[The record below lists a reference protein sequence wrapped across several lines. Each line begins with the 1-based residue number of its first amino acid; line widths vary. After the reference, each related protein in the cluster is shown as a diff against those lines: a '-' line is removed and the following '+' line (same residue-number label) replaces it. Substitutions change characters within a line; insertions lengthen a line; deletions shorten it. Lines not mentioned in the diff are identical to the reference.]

1 MTTRYAEAHVPS
13 KLAGPGDSRPTALQI
28 IADNRLENALSDK
41 VMLVTGT
48 SAGIGVE
55 TVRAL
60 AATGAKVYATARNLD
75 KARAALG
82 DDLLQSGR
90 VELLLLDTADFASVR
105 RCAAE
110 FLARETKLNV
120 LVNNAGVMAVPERQL
135 TRDGHEVQFQT
146 NHLGHFLLFQLLKPA
161 LLAASSPAF
170 QSRVVNVSS
179 IGHRQSRI
187 VFDDLTLSGPGVYTP
202 YKAYGQ
208 SKTANIYMS
217 NEIERRYNTRGIHS
231 WSLHPGGIIETGLAS
246 HMDVSAIVAI
256 PEVQRCLKSVAQG
269 AATTVLAAVDK
280 ELEGTGGKFL
290 DDCAVS
296 PPFPEGATDVLW
308 APGYAPWCYDV
319 DDAKRL
325 WEVSCQIVGVEDDQ
339 E

>member
-280 ELEGTGGKFL
+280 ELEGTG
-290 DDCAVS
+290 VS
-296 PPFPEGATDVLW
+296 PPFPEGAADVLW

-339 E
+339 